1 MQRYILDVSNGL
13 SITFAAMKK
22 YLRVLKFAKPYI
34 PNAVA
39 NGVFNLLMV
48 LFSFAS
54 IGTALPLLEMLFN
67 NTKRITEL
75 PEDFSITSNGKDWV
89 YYQFG
94 LLIDKYGEL
103 ELLGYVAM
111 TGALMFLLKNLFR
124 YLALWSLAPLRNGVI
139 HDMRQAI
146 HKKCLELPISYFSE
160 KRKGDILTRMSS
172 DITELQWS
180 FLTSLEMVVRDPLM
194 ILGTVFLLF
203 MLSTKLTIFVVI
215 VFPITGF
222 LISLIG
228 KFLKRASG
236 RAQAQLG
243 FLLSI
248 FEETLSGLRIIKAF
262 RAEKT
267 QEDRFIHAS
276 GEYTKSMNA
285 TLRTRDLSSPVNE
298 FIGASVIFLIMWYGG
313 VIILGNPEES
323 NSIGLTGAQLMLY
336 VALFY
341 QIIPAFRSLTGA
353 INNIQK
359 GTASAER
366 ILEILDAEN
375 PIVERP
381 NAVELPEF
389 KNVLSLNNVSFKY
402 DLDGPTVLNKV
413 SFDLHKGKTIAL
425 VGASGSGKTT
435 ISNLIP
441 RFWDVTEGSITI
453 DGVDIRDSKIG
464 SLRGLMGIVNQES
477 ILFNDSIRNNIA
489 LGKPDASDEEIR
501 KAAEVANAA
510 EFIDK
515 MEEGY
520 ATNIGEGGGKLSGG
534 QRQRMSI
541 ARAVLEDP
549 PILILDEATSALDT
563 ESERIV
569 QDALNK
575 LMSNRTSLIIAH
587 RLSTIQHADEILVM
601 QEGQIVERGT
611 HDELLQ
617 KNGAYA
623 NLVNMQ
629 SFG

>member
-1 MQRYILDVSNGL
+1 
-13 SITFAAMKK
+13 MKK
-22 YLRVLKFAKPYI
+22 YLRVLRFAKPYAL
-34 PNAVA
+34 NAVA
-39 NGVFNLLMV
+39 NGFFNLLMV
-48 LFSFAS
+48 IFSFAS
-54 IGTALPLLEMLFN
+54 IGTALPLLEMLFE
-67 NTKRITEL
+67 NTSRVEEL
-75 PEDFSITSNGKDWV
+75 PEDFSFTTNAKDWV

-94 LLIDKYGEL
+94 QLIDQYGEL
-103 ELLGYVAM
+103 KMLMYVAIL
-111 TGALMFLLKNLFR
+111 GAIMFFFKNLFR
-124 YLALWSLAPLRNGVI
+124 YLALWALAPLRNGVI
-139 HDMRQAI
+139 HDMRRAV

-160 KRKGDILTRMSS
+160 KRKGDVLTRMSS
-172 DITELQWS
+172 DVTELQWS

-194 ILGTVFLLF
+194 IIGTIILLF
-203 MLSTKLTIFVVI
+203 TLSTKLTIFVII
-215 VFPITGF
+215 VFPLTGL
-222 LISLIG
+222 LIAFIG

-267 QEDRFIHAS
+267 QEGRFDKAS
-276 GEYTKSMNA
+276 GDYTRSMNA

-298 FIGASVIFLIMWYGG
+298 FIGASVIFMIMWYGG
-313 VIILGNPEES
+313 VIILDNPADS

-336 VALFY
+336 IALFY

-375 PIVERP
+375 PIVEKSD
-381 NAVELPEF
+381 AVSIDSF
-389 KNVLSLNNVSFKY
+389 KEKISLNNVTFKY
-402 DLDGPTVLNKV
+402 DADGPAVLKNV
-413 SFDLHKGKTIAL
+413 SFDIEKGKTIAL
-425 VGASGSGKTT
+425 VGSSGSGKTT
-435 ISNLIP
+435 VSNLIP
-441 RFWDVTEGSITI
+441 RYWDVTEGSITI
-453 DGVDIRDSKIG
+453 DGVDIRDAKLASV
-464 SLRGLMGIVNQES
+464 RGLMGIVNQES
-477 ILFNDSIRNNIA
+477 ILFNDTIRNNIA
-489 LGKPDASDEEIR
+489 LGKPHASQEEIR
-501 KAAEVANAA
+501 KAAEVANAL
-510 EFIDK
+510 EFIEK
-515 MEEGY
+515 MEDGFES
-520 ATNIGEGGGKLSGG
+520 NIGEGGGKLSGG

-563 ESERIV
+563 ESERVV

-575 LMSNRTSLIIAH
+575 LMTNRTSLIIAH

-601 QEGQIVERGT
+601 QDGVVVERGT
-611 HDELLQ
+611 HDELL
-617 KNGAYA
+617 KSDGAYA